1 MVWEDTELDRE
12 LYGGKKNDMEG
23 EKFKGVWLDNEISLP
38 DSDLAAGKIEKM
50 EFGSEE
56 RGAMDAIK

>member
-1 MVWEDTELDRE
+1 M
-12 LYGGKKNDMEG
+12 YGGKKIGMEG
-23 EKFKGVWLDNEISLP
+23 EKSKGVRLDNEISLP
-38 DSDLAAGKIEKM
+38 DTDLAAGKSEKM